1 MATIRCSRISGV
13 AWITVA
19 FVIGIV
25 NAVSEAQTKNAPALL
40 LPTRSIS
47 LKTCGW
53 ELEHQLFVHST
64 GYVPLSLAFNHQGN
78 LWTGYTTKLFKLVPR
93 AKPES
98 GEQYNIVELSG
109 SPAKCTVRLNR
120 PTTVSSPVAILFSNK
135 GNMLAVAN
143 DQLHLIDQNGFK
155 DQAVFDLLRPSDHEY
170 YRLSQ
175 SPGRKSLVVV
185 IDGHVTAESS
195 YTWLDL
201 DTLNIIHRCTY
212 PPAPDY
218 HHFTYFRSFAGD
230 GRFAEL
236 DYDNTYTNTQRATYW
251 VAEGK
256 YCSEKT
262 KVPPEQMQPIDAL
275 LFDRETAFFSNNRSD
290 DNARSIVVYDQ
301 DGSLIHVVSAQDRE
315 VKEDL
320 ITVSE
325 DGTRVAV
332 VIDTMAGGMPSL
344 DIGDHVGSRRVDIF
358 DTETWT
364 RTAQIELPVT
374 GKTEL
379 TSGPTALAFTPD
391 GKTLAIRMA
400 DLVQFY
406 DGIP

>member
-1 MATIRCSRISGV
+1 VDHCCIRHWHSQCGIRSSNEEC
-13 AWITVA
+13 TSPA
-19 FVIGIV
+19 F
-25 NAVSEAQTKNAPALL
+25 AHSEYLSKDL
-40 LPTRSIS
+40 R
-47 LKTCGW
+47 W

-64 GYVPLSLAFNHQGN
+64 GYVPLSLAFDHQGN

-212 PPAPDY
+212 PPALITTTLHISD
-218 HHFTYFRSFAGD
+218 HS
-230 GRFAEL
+230 
-236 DYDNTYTNTQRATYW
+236 RAT
-251 VAEGK
+251 
-256 YCSEKT
+256 
-262 KVPPEQMQPIDAL
+262 
-275 LFDRETAFFSNNRSD
+275 
-290 DNARSIVVYDQ
+290 
-301 DGSLIHVVSAQDRE
+301 
-315 VKEDL
+315 EDL
-320 ITVSE
+320 PSSITTIHIPTHSE
-325 DGTRVAV
+325 
-332 VIDTMAGGMPSL
+332 L
-344 DIGDHVGSRRVDIF
+344 LIG
-358 DTETWT
+358 
-364 RTAQIELPVT
+364 
-374 GKTEL
+374 
-379 TSGPTALAFTPD
+379 
-391 GKTLAIRMA
+391 
-400 DLVQFY
+400 
-406 DGIP
+406 

>member
-1 MATIRCSRISGV
+1 MNSARLGGLTPSVHLDQGLLHVDRFNAGAWGYLELCRTLCMTFLGVGKMATIRCSRISGV

-64 GYVPLSLAFNHQGN
+64 GYVPLSLAFDHQGN
-78 LWTGYTTKLFKLVPR
+78 LWTGYTTNYSNWFRVQSQSLVSNTTLWSCQVLR
-93 AKPES
+93 RSALY
-98 GEQYNIVELSG
+98 G
-109 SPAKCTVRLNR
+109 LNR

-201 DTLNIIHRCTY
+201 DTLNIIH
-212 PPAPDY
+212 PL
-218 HHFTYFRSFAGD
+218 H
-230 GRFAEL
+230 L
-236 DYDNTYTNTQRATYW
+236 
-251 VAEGK
+251 
-256 YCSEKT
+256 
-262 KVPPEQMQPIDAL
+262 
-275 LFDRETAFFSNNRSD
+275 
-290 DNARSIVVYDQ
+290 
-301 DGSLIHVVSAQDRE
+301 
-315 VKEDL
+315 
-320 ITVSE
+320 
-325 DGTRVAV
+325 
-332 VIDTMAGGMPSL
+332 PSC
-344 DIGDHVGSRRVDIF
+344 
-358 DTETWT
+358 
-364 RTAQIELPVT
+364 P
-374 GKTEL
+374 
-379 TSGPTALAFTPD
+379 
-391 GKTLAIRMA
+391 
-400 DLVQFY
+400 
-406 DGIP
+406 